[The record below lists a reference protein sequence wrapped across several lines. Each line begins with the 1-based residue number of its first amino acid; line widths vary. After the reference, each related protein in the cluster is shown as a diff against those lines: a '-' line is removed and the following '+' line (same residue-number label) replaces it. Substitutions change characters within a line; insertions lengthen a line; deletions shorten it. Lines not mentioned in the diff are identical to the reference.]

1 MTPQEIKAAIK
12 AKGFTQKSLAEKIGK
27 SEMTLSMTVNKK
39 MVSDYVMRSIA
50 DVIGKTPRKRCFPSI
65 TWPRPKRGT
74 SKNRTTLP
82 ARRAGAAIKLYKNKN
97 KRRVMSKK
105 AAKNQTANS

>member
-50 DVIGKTPRKRCFPSI
+50 DVIGKPHEKVFPEYYLA
-65 TWPRPKRGT
+65 PAKRGT
-74 SKNRTTLP
+74 SK
-82 ARRAGAAIKLYKNKN
+82 
-97 KRRVMSKK
+97 
-105 AAKNQTANS
+105 TAQPYRPDVQAQQ